1 MAQISERQG
10 RMPNDA
16 PNANGSNDSSEESSE
31 SLTSS
36 ETFEA
41 FNSLDSIHI
50 SASAPDGEAN
60 EVRIFSKKHAKELC
74 PNDAAANEDPERE
87 ERYKRAQMTRPG
99 FSVQGMQCR
108 TTRSWLR
115 CAVVTQLYGKSL
127 KWHSKML
134 LLKSK
139 TKT

>member
-99 FSVQGMQCR
+99 FSVQGMQDNQVMVAL
-108 TTRSWLR
+108 RSSDPALWEIIKV
-115 CAVVTQLYGKSL
+115 AL
-127 KWHSKML
+127 KNAL
-134 LLKSK
+134 AEI
-139 TKT
+139 

>member
-31 SLTSS
+31 N
-36 ETFEA
+36 FEA

-99 FSVQGMQCR
+99 FSVQGMQDNQVMVAL
-108 TTRSWLR
+108 RSSDPALWEIIKV
-115 CAVVTQLYGKSL
+115 AL
-127 KWHSKML
+127 KNAL
-134 LLKSK
+134 AEIEN
-139 TKT
+139 